1 MHSKL
6 IIFAIGLMATHALAQ
21 DEIIWS
27 TVDGGGGTCTD
38 GVLTIMDATIG
49 QPDAG
54 GMSGGGYTLLGGYW
68 EPGTNIGCDSIDF
81 NNDGLFPDTTDIDDF
96 LSVFSGG
103 PCSTAPVPGC
113 NDIDFN
119 NDSLFPD
126 TADIDAL
133 LLVFSGGPCTQ

>member
-1 MHSKL
+1 MQTKL
-6 IIFAIGLMATHALAQ
+6 IMTVALGLAASSAAAQ
-21 DEIIWS
+21 DNIPWYTI
-27 TVDGGGGTCTD
+27 DGGGGFCSGGEYTLED
-38 GVLTIMDATIG
+38 GTIG

-54 GMSGGGYTLLGGYW
+54 EMTGGGYTLLGGYW
-68 EPGTNIGCDSIDF
+68 NTTGNEPCDSIDF
-81 NNDGLFPDTTDIDDF
+81 NNDGLSPDTADIDDF

-119 NDSLFPD
+119 NDLLFPD

-133 LLVFSGGPCTQ
+133 LSVFSGGPCL